1 MLEWVVSDLKC
12 RLSTAA
18 TFYDQFNLRETCVA
32 HMLKLVIRADK
43 DGDMKIDPEEGKI
56 LILSLNIEMK
66 SYGVELDTDLFRDML
81 LEDNSVENIVRFCS
95 MVLYPEIALKKEV
108 REEELRNDDHSD
120 DLSDDDDFFAP
131 DSNRLAKKTPSAKF
145 RAFIAHVS
153 TMSDDQLDD
162 MKLTVEEKLGM
173 ISISD
178 KYSQGSVEVAQGRK
192 SSIIPTVGNSKRS
205 TRIQKMKGESRKRC
219 SEVETRMTKRISILQ
234 NKKNTAFPFVRAQ
247 TSAEF

>member
-43 DGDMKIDPEEGKI
+43 DGDMKIDPEEGEK
-56 LILSLNIEMK
+56 LMLSIDIQMNVH
-66 SYGVELDTDLFRDML
+66 GVELDIDIDLFRDML

-95 MVLYPEIALKKEV
+95 MVLYPEIALKNEKE
-108 REEELRNDDHSD
+108 RNLSD
-120 DLSDDDDFFAP
+120 DDDDDFFASEP
-131 DSNRLAKKTPSAKF
+131 TRRKSKSPSVKF
-145 RAFIAHVS
+145 SDFLRKAS
-153 TMSDDQLDD
+153 TLTDELFEEE

-173 ISISD
+173 TSITD
-178 KYSQGSVEVAQGRK
+178 KYSQGSVEVARGRK
-192 SSIIPTVGNSKRS
+192 ATMLPMAQKSNRI
-205 TRIQKMKGESRKRC
+205 TRIQKVTEKSRKRC
-219 SEVETRMTKRISILQ
+219 SEVETRMSKRISVIQ
-234 NKKNTAFPFVRAQ
+234 MKSKPKFVRSN

>member
-95 MVLYPEIALKKEV
+95 MVLYPEIALKNEKE
-108 REEELRNDDHSD
+108 RNLSD
-120 DLSDDDDFFAP
+120 DDDDDFFASEP
-131 DSNRLAKKTPSAKF
+131 TRRKSKSPSVKF
-145 RAFIAHVS
+145 SDFLRKAS
-153 TMSDDQLDD
+153 TLTDELFEEE

-178 KYSQGSVEVAQGRK
+178 KYSQGSVEVARGRK
-192 SSIIPTVGNSKRS
+192 ATMLPMAQKSNRI
-205 TRIQKMKGESRKRC
+205 TRIQKVTEKSRKRC
-219 SEVETRMTKRISILQ
+219 SEVETRMSKRISVIQ
-234 NKKNTAFPFVRAQ
+234 MKSKPKFVRSN